1 MRKHAALRALVPR
14 LARARAIAVTAA
26 LLAGLAAAVAPATS
40 ATAQGASTPT
50 LMGWGAREG
59 WNTCKPAKCYETP
72 QPVRD
77 PAGTAYVEID
87 ASDLY
92 DLAIDTAGNVW
103 GWGDN
108 NFGALGDGSVAASAK
123 PVQVQG
129 LVAPAV
135 ATATGNSDAVAL
147 LSDGKVYSWGNNT
160 SGQLCNGTQGGY
172 ATTAAPASAL
182 MSALPSGVTV
192 TAVAAGGNKAYFLLS
207 NGKVM
212 ACGSNTDGQLG
223 SDSTKSHSN
232 RPVQVAG
239 VGGKGV
245 LSGVVAIT
253 SCNLFGGALLSDGT
267 VVSWGNNAFGQL
279 GDGTTTNSR
288 VPVAVTGLTDGTT
301 SDVVQISYGGNKPFN
316 GHAMALLSDG
326 RVMTWGNNGKGQLGD
341 GTTRNSSVPVLV
353 SGLSD
358 GTTRDVTAIAAGGMH
373 SMALLSDGNVMTWG
387 GNAKGQLGDGTTT
400 DSSVPVLVTGL
411 GANDTELISA
421 GAAASLAALAESAG
435 P

>member
-1 MRKHAALRALVPR
+1 MRKHAALRGLAHR
-14 LARARAIAVTAA
+14 LTRARAIAVTAA
-26 LLAGLAAAVAPATS
+26 LLAGLATAPATS
-40 ATAQGASTPT
+40 ATAQDVRTST

-59 WNTCKPAKCYETP
+59 WNTCKPSNCDETP
-72 QPVRD
+72 QPVPD

-108 NFGALGDGSVAASAK
+108 RYGALGDGSVAASAE
-123 PVQVQG
+123 PVQVRG
-129 LVAPAV
+129 LDAPAV

-147 LSDGKVYSWGNNT
+147 LSDGEVYSWGDNT
-160 SGQLCNGTQGGY
+160 SGQLCNGTKGGH
-172 ATTAAPASAL
+172 TTKAAPASAL
-182 MSALPSGVTV
+182 MSALPPGVTV

-212 ACGSNTDGQLG
+212 ACGSNLDGQLG
-223 SDSTKSHSN
+223 SDSTKPSSD

-239 VGGKGV
+239 VGGAGV
-245 LSGVVAIT
+245 LSGVTAIT
-253 SCNLFGGALLSDGT
+253 AGNLFGGALLSDGT
-267 VVSWGNNAFGQL
+267 VVSWGNNAYGQL
-279 GDGTTTNSR
+279 GDGTTTDSP
-288 VPVAVTGLTDGTT
+288 VPVAVTGLTD
-301 SDVVQISYGGNKPFN
+301 VVQISYGGSKPSN

-326 RVMTWGNNGKGQLGD
+326 RVMTWGDNSSGQLGD
-341 GTTRNSSVPVLV
+341 GGTRNSSVPVLV

-358 GTTRDVTAIAAGGMH
+358 GTTGDVTAIAAGGRH

-387 GNAKGQLGDGTTT
+387 DNAKGQLGDGTTRN
-400 DSSVPVLVTGL
+400 SSVPVLITGL

-421 GAAASLAALAESAG
+421 GAEASLAALAESAG